1 MSLPYKSSQR
11 DLPSRS
17 ESRCVNSRRGS
28 SLHLNLIGVMRT
40 VNSNAPFVVV
50 LLLGFAAFPAYAQVA
65 GPITPPPK
73 FEAKRIPAKP
83 NPGAPPLPAQEIIQR
98 FTANEDQIK
107 KAFDAESFD
116 QSVRVEELADN
127 GGEFDFTGHVY
138 TKPDGERYVR
148 VVSPPVS
155 HLKYTE
161 FSLEDVK
168 TVDAIPLFVL
178 TTNQLPF
185 YNLSYEGKEKLDEIN
200 TFIFRVQPKQL
211 SNRPLFDGVV
221 WVDDQD
227 FAIVK
232 SYGKFVTEAGDA
244 AGSFPFSMIDI
255 YRENLVGHLWF
266 PTYLR
271 SESEVKSPNADIPIR
286 LIVRSTNFKPETSPS
301 TAPSPAQSPV
311 SSKLRNLPDNL

>member
-1 MSLPYKSSQR
+1 MLLYRPGRR
-11 DLPSRS
+11 DPPNRS
-17 ESRCVNSRRGS
+17 ESPCINSRCGC
-28 SLHLNLIGVMRT
+28 SLHLKLIGVIRT
-40 VNSNAPFVVV
+40 VKSITPFAVV
-50 LLLGFAAFPAYAQVA
+50 LLLGFAVFPACAQVA

-83 NPGAPPLPAQEIIQR
+83 NPGAPPLPAEEIIHR
-98 FTANEDQIK
+98 FTTNEDQIK

-116 QSVRVEELADN
+116 QSVRIEELADN

-138 TKPDGERYVR
+138 TKPNGERYVR

-178 TTNQLPF
+178 TTDQLPL

-255 YRENLVGHLWF
+255 YRENLIGHLWF

-286 LIVRSTNFKPETSPS
+286 LIVRSTNFKPDTVPS
-301 TAPSPAQSPV
+301 SAPSPAQSPG
-311 SSKLRNLPDNL
+311 SSKLRGLPDNL